1 MTTTQSESGP
11 NIKVAIQGVA
21 GAFHDMAAKE
31 YFTGHTATIIPCD
44 TFKEAFDAVKENRA
58 DTAIVAIE
66 NSLAGSLL
74 PNYSLLKNSGLSI
87 AGEIYLRIEQHF
99 MALPGQSIED
109 ITEVHSHP
117 LAIIQC
123 DEFLEP
129 MRKRGVKI
137 IDSVDTALSAKRI
150 AEQNLK
156 GVAALASGLAARMY
170 NLQILAESVETNK
183 RNFTRFMAMAP
194 KNLVQKLQYES
205 GLQNNKASLSFSL
218 PHHTGS
224 LSQVL
229 SMLAFYKLNLTKIQS
244 APIIGKDWEYYF
256 YIDLLFDNY
265 EMYLKALEA
274 VRPIIDQMQILG
286 EYVSAKPPFLQISQH
301 RG

>member
-1 MTTTQSESGP
+1 MA
-11 NIKVAIQGVA
+11 IRVAIQGVA

-31 YFTGHTATIIPCD
+31 YFTCHTATIIPCD

-58 DTAIVAIE
+58 DTAMVAIE

-74 PNYSLLKNSGLSI
+74 PNYSLLKNSGLAI

-99 MALPGQSIED
+99 MALPGQSIEE
-109 ITEVHSHP
+109 ITEVQSHP

-170 NLQILAESVETNK
+170 KLQILAESVETNK
-183 RNFTRFMAMAP
+183 RNFTRFMALAP
-194 KNLVQKLQYES
+194 EKLARSLQKES
-205 GLQNNKASLSFSL
+205 GMQNNKASLSFTL
-218 PHHTGS
+218 PHQTGS

-244 APIIGKDWEYYF
+244 APIIGKEWEYIF
-256 YIDLLFDNY
+256 YIDLLFEDY
-265 EMYLKALEA
+265 DMYTKALDA
-274 VRPIIDQMQILG
+274 VRPIIDQ
-286 EYVSAKPPFLQISQH
+286 LQI
-301 RG
+301 